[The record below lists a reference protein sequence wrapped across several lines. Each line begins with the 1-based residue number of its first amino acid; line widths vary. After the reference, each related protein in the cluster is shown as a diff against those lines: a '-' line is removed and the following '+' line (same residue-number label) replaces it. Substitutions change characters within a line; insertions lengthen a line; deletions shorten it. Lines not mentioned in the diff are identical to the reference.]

1 MRLLIVSYYFPPAA
15 GGGVQRVL
23 KFAKYL
29 PEFGVEVDVLTP
41 DDPQWLDSDGGLDVP
56 EGTTVHRSKYYGP
69 PPGKPR
75 DILHGKRGLD
85 RVMTILKLQPR
96 RVLLPDLHAGWA
108 LSAVPAGKR
117 IVRDRKIDV
126 VMSTSPPETDH
137 VIGRRVSK
145 AMGVPWVADMRD
157 SWLNEPGLRTDL
169 RSVRAKLAVN
179 RRISA
184 RTVGA
189 ADLVL
194 TVSDPISDEIRGH
207 YPDVRVQ
214 TLMNAVDLDDFRDL
228 PDVSVDTGRFVVT
241 YTGNFFGRRSPR
253 PFLEAVD
260 RLLLRRPELTDTLVV
275 RFIGSLKEGDG
286 SWIDGNERL
295 SRMVERITFMPYAEA
310 LAHQR
315 SSDMLYLA
323 IASGDRHQGEVTGKL
338 FEYLGARRPIL
349 AVVPPD
355 GAAATLVRELD
366 AGVIVSPDA
375 PADIERVLEHAID
388 ARARDGRA
396 ADVSLDDAAALRIS
410 RRGRA
415 QELAGLLGELVQTT
429 SPDSKA
435 RAR

>member
-23 KFAKYL
+23 KFARYL

-41 DDPQWLDSDGGLDVP
+41 DDPRWLDSDGGLDVP

-75 DILHGKRGLD
+75 DIMHGRTGVD
-85 RVMTILKLQPR
+85 RVMTRLKLQPR

-117 IVRDRKIDV
+117 IVRDRNIDV

-145 AMGVPWVADMRD
+145 ATGIPWIADMRD

-169 RSVRAKLAVN
+169 RSVRGKLAIN

-184 RTVGA
+184 RTVGK

-194 TVSDPISDEIRGH
+194 TVSDPISDEIRGL

-214 TLMNAVDLDDFRDL
+214 TLMNAVDLDDFRIL
-228 PDVSVDTGRFVVT
+228 PDVSVDSERFVIT

-260 RLLLRRPELTDTLVV
+260 RLLQRRPELTDTLVV

-295 SRMVERITFMPYAEA
+295 SRVVERIAFMPYAEA

-355 GAAATLVRELD
+355 GAAAKLVRELD

-375 PADIERVLEHAID
+375 PADIERVLEGAID
-388 ARARDGRA
+388 ARERDGRA
-396 ADVSLDDAAALRIS
+396 ADVSQDEAAALRIS